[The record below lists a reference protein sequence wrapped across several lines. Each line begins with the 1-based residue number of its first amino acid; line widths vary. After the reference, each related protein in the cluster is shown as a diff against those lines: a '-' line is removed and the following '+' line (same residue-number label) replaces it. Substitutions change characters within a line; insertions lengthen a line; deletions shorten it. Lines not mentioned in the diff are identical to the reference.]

1 MATHHYDPPPLAYD
15 IKGLIKA
22 SGWSR
27 FVIQEHI
34 ASGKLKARKSAG
46 KLFVLHEDAVEWLR
60 SFPVR
65 EPSKQEAA

>member
-1 MATHHYDPPPLAYD
+1 MATHLYEAPPLAYD

-27 FVIQEHI
+27 FKIQEDI
-34 ASGKLKARKSAG
+34 AAGKLKARKSAG
-46 KLFVLHEDAVEWLR
+46 KLFVLHDDAMEWLR
-60 SFPVR
+60 AFPVR